1 MINTTIE
8 REFGAY
14 SAWREGVYA
23 AVDQFCGWLGTQ
35 KFADIQTTQRIEQVL
50 STLKDDKLYVAFVA
64 EFSRGKSEL
73 INAIF
78 FGDLGQRVVPSGAGR
93 TTMCPTE
100 LQYEADSEPG
110 IRLLPIETRTQD
122 ASLSELKSSVTE
134 WDHVTLSPDDPE
146 DIARVLRQ
154 LTEIQVVSRSRAEEL
169 GFVVSEDEAHQDGM
183 HIRGDGSVE
192 IPRWRHAVVNFPHP
206 LLEQGLVILDTP
218 GLNALGAEPELT
230 LNMLSAAHAVI
241 FMLAADAGVTKS
253 DMALWRDHICAGN
266 DNSSKGQLVVLN
278 KIDVLWDE
286 LRDGQEVDRELQ
298 RQISDTSRVLGV
310 PEERIFPISA
320 QKGLL
325 GKIKDD
331 AEIFEKSRI
340 GELESALANLLV
352 PAKKDIVR
360 DNVHNELQEVFNA
373 ALAVNEQRSKDVDEH
388 IAELRTLNGKN
399 VEVIE
404 DMMDK
409 VRIDREHLEKN
420 LQRFQ
425 ATRSIFSQLTKE
437 LFEQLSL
444 HKLDHLIAQTKK
456 DMAMSL
462 TTGGLRSSMMRF
474 FTQTNAAVES
484 ATKTTNE
491 IQELMAGVYKTFQEE
506 HGLPD
511 VKPRRFS
518 TSKYQREIRR
528 LMERHDHFIRG
539 VSMVMTE
546 QMVLTRRFYASV
558 VSKIRQIF
566 KRANRDVD
574 EWLKT
579 MMSPMEV
586 QVREHQVQLRRRL
599 ESIKRIHKATDTME
613 DRMLELRHVRDGIRE
628 QQDQLNELMEGIES
642 ALAGD
647 SSAAPDEVGL
657 TA

>member
-1 MINTTIE
+1 MVNTRIE

-14 SAWREGVYA
+14 SAWRESVYA
-23 AVDQFCGWLGTQ
+23 AVDEFYAWLGTQ
-35 KFADIQTTQRIEQVL
+35 KFADMQTTQRIEQVL

-100 LQYEADSEPG
+100 LQYESGTEAA
-110 IRLLPIETRTQD
+110 IRLLPIETRAHDT
-122 ASLSELKSSVTE
+122 SISELKAIPEE
-134 WDHVTLSPDDPE
+134 WDHVPLSPDDPE
-146 DIARVLRQ
+146 DIARVLKQ
-154 LTEIQVVSRSRAEEL
+154 LTEIQVVTRSRAEEL
-169 GFVVSEDEAHQDGM
+169 GFAISEDEAHQDGM
-183 HIRGDGSVE
+183 HIREDGSIE
-192 IPRWRHAVVNFPHP
+192 IPRWRHAIVNFPHP

-230 LNMLSAAHAVI
+230 LNMLSSAHAVI
-241 FMLAADAGVTKS
+241 FLLAADAGVTKS

-266 DNSSKGQLVVLN
+266 DNPSKGRLVVLN

-286 LRDGQEVDRELQ
+286 LRDAQEVDRELQ
-298 RQISDTSRVLGV
+298 RQITNTSKTLSVDEGH
-310 PEERIFPISA
+310 IFPISA

-331 AEIFEKSRI
+331 REIVEKSRI
-340 GELESALANLLV
+340 EELEGALTNLLV
-352 PAKKDIVR
+352 PAKKEIVCDSVR
-360 DNVHNELQEVFNA
+360 SELEEMIQSA
-373 ALAVNEQRSKDVDEH
+373 RAVGQQRSNDVDDH
-388 IAELRTLNGKN
+388 IAELQTLNGKN

-425 ATRSIFSQLTKE
+425 ATRSIFSQLTRE
-437 LFEQLSL
+437 LFEQLSA

-462 TTGGLRSSMMRF
+462 TTGGLRNSMMQF
-474 FTQTNAAVES
+474 FAQSSGAMDS
-484 ATKTTNE
+484 ATKMTSE
-491 IQELMAGVYKTFQEE
+491 IQELMTGVYKKFQEE

-511 VKPRRFS
+511 IKPRRFS

-546 QMVLTRRFYASV
+546 QMVLTRRFYSSV

-574 EWLKT
+574 AWLKT
-579 MMSPMEV
+579 IMSPMEA

-613 DRMLELRHVRDGIRE
+613 DRLLELQHVRDGIRE
-628 QQDQLNELMEGIES
+628 QQGKLTELVEGIES
-642 ALAGD
+642 ALQRESDPAQ
-647 SSAAPDEVGL
+647 SEVGIS
-657 TA
+657 A